1 MIATDADIL
10 LHTLRALE
18 PNQNRVRQRQ
28 SVMSQPNPADKCAEC
43 GAKAWHTDHRN
54 GREIGLCD
62 DCK

>member
-18 PNQNRVRQRQ
+18 PNPNRVRVTTER
-28 SVMSQPNPADKCAEC
+28 NPVEYCFNC
-43 GAKAWHTDHRN
+43 GARDYFGTFTVELHN